1 VTARLGGRVAVVTG
15 GAQGIGRAI
24 VERFLEDGALVALV
38 DVDRDAAAEAASALA
53 AGDRLLTLICD
64 VTSEREV
71 TEAVQTTIDTFG
83 GLDILVNNAGMNW
96 YGDAT
101 TMTEDEWDRFFD
113 LDLKASWLCAKHAL
127 PALERSGRGSI
138 VNISSLHGLMTIK
151 GFFPYAA
158 AKSAILGLTRSLA
171 LEYGGSNVRANA
183 VCPGY
188 VRTRLV
194 QEWLDRQDDPGVE
207 ARVIELQPLGRIGE
221 PGEVASLV
229 SFLASDESSY
239 MTGAVISIDGGL
251 GARFAT

>member
-1 VTARLGGRVAVVTG
+1 MRLAGRVAFVTG

-24 VERFLEDGALVALV
+24 VERFLAEGAQVALV
-38 DVDRDAAAEAASALA
+38 DIDQIAAAETIAAL
-53 AGDRLLTLICD
+53 GPNDYLLSLMCD

-71 TEAVQTTIDTFG
+71 QDAVATTIERFG
-83 GLDILVNNAGMNW
+83 GLDILINNAGMNA

-101 TMTEDEWDRFFD
+101 TMTEGDWNRLFD
-113 LDLKASWLCAKHAL
+113 VDLKASWLCAKHAL
-127 PALERSGRGSI
+127 PALAASGRGSI
-138 VNISSLHGLMTIK
+138 VNIASIHALMTIK

-171 LEYGGSNVRANA
+171 LDYGTSNVRANA

-194 QEWLDRQDDPGVE
+194 QEWFDLQDDPGVE
-207 ARVIELQPLGRIGE
+207 ARVIEQQPLGRIGE
-221 PGEVASLV
+221 PAEVASLV
-229 SFLASDESSY
+229 AFLASDESSY

-251 GARFAT
+251 SARFAT

>member
-1 VTARLGGRVAVVTG
+1 
-15 GAQGIGRAI
+15 
-24 VERFLEDGALVALV
+24 
-38 DVDRDAAAEAASALA
+38 
-53 AGDRLLTLICD
+53 
-64 VTSEREV
+64 
-71 TEAVQTTIDTFG
+71 
-83 GLDILVNNAGMNW
+83 
-96 YGDAT
+96 
-101 TMTEDEWDRFFD
+101 
-113 LDLKASWLCAKHAL
+113 
-127 PALERSGRGSI
+127 
-138 VNISSLHGLMTIK
+138 MTIK

-158 AKSAILGLTRSLA
+158 AKSAVLGLTRSLA

-221 PGEVASLV
+221 PSEVASLV

>member
-1 VTARLGGRVAVVTG
+1 MRLSGRIAFVTG

-24 VERFLEDGALVALV
+24 VEQFLGEGARVVLV
-38 DVDRDAAAEAASALA
+38 DIDQVAAAETVSAL
-53 AGDRLLTLICD
+53 GSKDCLLSLRCD

-71 TEAVQTTIDTFG
+71 QDAVATTIERFG
-83 GLDILVNNAGMNW
+83 GLDILINNAGMNA

-101 TMTEDEWDRFFD
+101 TMTEGDWNRLFD
-113 LDLKASWLCAKHAL
+113 VDLKASWLCAKHAL
-127 PALERSGRGSI
+127 PALGASGRGSI
-138 VNISSLHGLMTIK
+138 VNIASIHALMTIK

-171 LEYGGSNVRANA
+171 LDYGTSNVRANA

-194 QEWLDRQDDPGVE
+194 QEWFDLQDDPGVE
-207 ARVIELQPLGRIGE
+207 ARVIEQQPLGRIGE
-221 PGEVASLV
+221 PAEVASLV
-229 SFLASDESSY
+229 AFLASDESSY

-251 GARFAT
+251 SARFAT